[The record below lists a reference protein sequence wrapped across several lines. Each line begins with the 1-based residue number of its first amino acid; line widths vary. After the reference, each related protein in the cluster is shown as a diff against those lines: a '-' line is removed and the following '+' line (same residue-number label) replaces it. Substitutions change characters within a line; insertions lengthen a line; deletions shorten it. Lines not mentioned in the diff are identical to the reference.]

1 MWVANYDR
9 LPTRCRF
16 AAWDTS
22 IVKTCLLCGHYDE
35 SRDHLFLR
43 CSFSEHIWKEI
54 TIRLGYRPFYFH
66 TRTALIV
73 WLDVGDTT
81 SPLTLRRLAAQATKY
96 SIWFERNNRLPKGLT
111 STPPCLCKDIDRL
124 LRNIILARKNRS
136 KFGCLMQVWLKHT
149 V

>member
-9 LPTRCRF
+9 LPTRCRL

-22 IVKTCLLCGHYDE
+22 IVKMCLLCGHYDE

-43 CSFSEHIWKEI
+43 CSFSEYIWKEI

-66 TRTALIV
+66 TWTALIA

-81 SPLTLRRLAAQATKY
+81 GPLTLRRLAAQATIY
-96 SIWFERNNRLPKGLT
+96 S
-111 STPPCLCKDIDRL
+111 SPCLCKDIDRL